1 MGNKIS
7 LVQII
12 PSKKPFKMKLIEAIE
27 NLKKIFNNRKV
38 ILNYRRDKLNKF
50 MIKKIITNQD
60 KSKITLV
67 QK

>member
-7 LVQII
+7 LVQIM
-12 PSKKPFKMKLIEAIE
+12 PSKKQFKMKLIEAIE

-38 ILNYRRDKLNKF
+38 ILNYRRDKINKF
-50 MIKKIITNQD
+50 MIKKIITNRD